1 MAGKSKGKAA
11 KRKPA
16 AKAAKAKSTPKGK
29 PAKPE
34 PAKRSAAKK
43 GGAAKKSKSTALAIP
58 TGDPIAAAEKFE
70 RDLLIRGD
78 AAHRKEGHPLPLD
91 ATHEIVEEAEGERP
105 KIERRRFKLW

>member
-1 MAGKSKGKAA
+1 MASKRKAA
-11 KRKPA
+11 KRKPS
-16 AKAAKAKSTPKGK
+16 AKAARTKSTPKGK

-34 PAKRSAAKK
+34 PAKRSAKK
-43 GGAAKKSKSTALAIP
+43 GGAPKKTTALAIP
-58 TGDPIAAAEKFE
+58 SGDPIAAAEKFE

-78 AAHRKEGHPLPLD
+78 AARREEGHPLPLD

>member
-1 MAGKSKGKAA
+1 MAGKGKAA
-11 KRKPA
+11 KGKPG

-43 GGAAKKSKSTALAIP
+43 GGAPKKTTALAIP
-58 TGDPIAAAEKFE
+58 SGDPIAAAEKFE

-78 AAHRKEGHPLPLD
+78 AARREEGHPLPLD